1 MSNGRFIVLEGIDGA
16 GTTTHTK
23 RLASALKSQQVPVHH
38 TREPS
43 DGPIGVLLRQ
53 ILTRRVV
60 VPGMTDYRP
69 PSWQSM
75 ALLFA
80 ADRMDHLQAEIEPNL
95 AEGVCVISDRYDYSS
110 VAYQTLSAE
119 AGPDAVEWVKTLN
132 RYAKRPD
139 LTIVLDVTAEVSAQ
153 RRASRSAVP
162 ELYETDDLQARL
174 AKFYDRIDD
183 HFPGDSIV
191 HIDALRDVD
200 AVAADILEHVM
211 QVVRS

>member
-1 MSNGRFIVLEGIDGA
+1 MANGKFVVIEGVDGA

-23 RLASALKSQQVPVHH
+23 RLASALRGNQVPVHH

-53 ILTRRVV
+53 ILTRRMV
-60 VPGMTDYRP
+60 VPGVSDYHT

-95 AEGVCVISDRYDYSS
+95 REGVCVISDRYDYSS
-110 VAYQTLSAE
+110 VAYQTLSAD
-119 AGPDAVEWVKTLN
+119 AGPGAVEWVKEIN
-132 RYAKRPD
+132 RYARRPD
-139 LTIVLDVTAEVSAQ
+139 LTLVLDVSSEVSAE

-162 ELYETDDLQARL
+162 ELYETDELQTQL
-174 AKFYDRIDD
+174 AGFYDKIDD
-183 HFPGDSIV
+183 HFPGDRIV
-191 HIDALRDVD
+191 HIDGHRDMEEVG
-200 AVAADILEHVM
+200 ADILKYVLD
-211 QVVRS
+211 VVGR